1 MRKLFWILLLANV
14 IFFAVMHG
22 NWSGL
27 GDQEVQAQPA
37 LNSEM
42 IRLITPSRSQP
53 TVSLPSAR
61 ATAMSPPAS
70 APVAVLPP
78 AAPVAAP
85 AKAASKTDHP
95 ADAAATA
102 KANPGSTACMEWGEF
117 SGPDLA
123 RATAALSAMQLGGK
137 LSQRQVELDR
147 GYWVYFPPLKNKAAV
162 NRKIAELKALGI
174 NDYFVV
180 QGPGHWQNA
189 ISLGVFKTRDAAQKY
204 LRGLNGRG
212 VHTAQVGERA
222 GKLKATIFRLDRV
235 DAGTVT
241 KMTDLQKEFDGSQ
254 LNFVPCALTR

>member
-1 MRKLFWILLLANV
+1 MRKLFWILLLGNV
-14 IFFAVMHG
+14 IFFAMMHG

-37 LNSEM
+37 LNSDM

-53 TVSLPSAR
+53 AAVLPPSR
-61 ATAMSPPAS
+61 ATAMTPPAS
-70 APVAVLPP
+70 APVAVLPA

-85 AKAASKTDHP
+85 PKAASKTDHP
-95 ADAAATA
+95 ADVAATWI
-102 KANPGSTACMEWGEF
+102 ANPGSTVCMEWGEF

-123 RATAALSAMQLGGK
+123 RATAALSAMQLAGK

-147 GYWVYFPPLKNKAAV
+147 GYWVYFPPLGNKAAV

-174 NDYFVV
+174 SDYFVV
-180 QGPGHWQNA
+180 QAPGHWQNA
-189 ISLGVFKTRDAAQKY
+189 ISLGVFKTRVAAQNY
-204 LRGLNGRG
+204 LHGLNGKG
-212 VHTAQVGERA
+212 VHTARVGERA
-222 GKLKATIFRLDRV
+222 GKLKATIFMLDRV

-241 KMTDLQKEFDGSQ
+241 KLTDLQKNFDGSE